1 MLKFLSSTSL
11 PTCFL
16 CAPGAT
22 LQMMFP
28 AVCVCVH
35 KYSQGFDV
43 IEKQDTKE
51 TIIDLAHVAW

>member
-1 MLKFLSSTSL
+1 MFKFLLSTSS

-16 CAPGAT
+16 CAPGAR
-22 LQMMFP
+22 LQMMSL
-28 AVCVCVH
+28 AVCVRVH
-35 KYSQGFDV
+35 KYDQGFDV